1 LSVNL
6 SATLSPVQSERHDH
20 PIKGMAGE
28 SLFHSVQADP
38 IETQQAICEAISGLI
53 RDDQLEISRLDALL
67 ALERQMQPVIDLL
80 LTQYVEGDAQIGSF
94 EWKAWNAA
102 LRLSQSFCQAHEYFL
117 RHIAKIA
124 NDYWTDPE
132 PLVRVQLFHHRK
144 VELLL
149 RFLRYKKRTP
159 EIWKQLHQMYRL
171 AHERDLLNRLGR
183 TIGELEQQYLQ
194 ILLLEAM
201 NNGRFSPRE
210 ALWAH
215 RWFAR
220 WCSGPGLRLSQAND
234 SVHVES
240 KGFVVDLGGTEGLK
254 RLPAGGTG
262 LPAGDLLYF
271 DASPLRAMIDQEM
284 ASLRESATLANRATP
299 AARAG
304 QLALLN
310 KLAILFALNPVDIK
324 RRAERKPVALAVQAI
339 AGFHYIVDELHR
351 NGQRQSEGF
360 SSAAAPGT
368 ETTISAFSHPA
379 LSPIFPTTGNASPT
393 APAITGAF
401 DGLPQIWQVKD
412 RSDSGCRMRAQI
424 GNMNG
429 VIPGSL
435 IAVRESETAPWIV
448 SVVRWFRRLMVDY
461 VEIGV
466 EYLGRE
472 PRFVKLVTDC
482 DRDVPV
488 AEAPNFSSRCFAAL
502 YLPPSAEYP
511 TMPIKTLL
519 LPAHDFRT
527 DSDVTLLS
535 SNATYRMRLSE
546 PIQQQFEYAWTSF
559 AFIDEAAPLPSPA
572 MA

>member
-1 LSVNL
+1 
-6 SATLSPVQSERHDH
+6 
-20 PIKGMAGE
+20 MAGD
-28 SLFHSVQADP
+28 SLFHSMHADP
-38 IETQQAICEAISGLI
+38 IETQQAICEAITELI
-53 RDDQLEISRLDALL
+53 RDGQAEISRLEALL
-67 ALERQMQPVIDLL
+67 ALERQTQPMIDLL

-102 LRLSQSFCQAHEYFL
+102 LRLSQTFGQAHEFFL

-124 NDYWTDPE
+124 NGYWTDPE
-132 PLVRVQLFHHRK
+132 PLIRVQLFHHRK

-149 RFLRYKKRTP
+149 RFLRYKKRSP

-171 AHERDLLNRLGR
+171 AHERDVLNRLGR

-220 WCSGPGLRLSQAND
+220 WCSGPGLRLSQVNR
-234 SVHVES
+234 SVRVES
-240 KGFVVDLGGTEGLK
+240 KGFVVDLGGADGFK
-254 RLPAGGTG
+254 RLPPGGG
-262 LPAGDLLYF
+262 DLPAGDLLYF
-271 DASPLRAMIDQEM
+271 DSSPLRAMIDQEM
-284 ASLRESATLANRATP
+284 ASLRESAALPDQATP

-304 QLALLN
+304 QLALLK
-310 KLAILFALNPVDIK
+310 KLALLFAPNPVDIK
-324 RRAERKPVALAVQAI
+324 RRAERKPVSLAVQAI

-351 NGQRQSEGF
+351 NGQRQNEGF
-360 SSAAAPGT
+360 SSGAAPGT
-368 ETTISAFSHPA
+368 ENIISSFGRPA
-379 LSPIFPTTGNASPT
+379 LSPVFPATGNGSAMT
-393 APAITGAF
+393 PAIAGVF
-401 DGLPQIWQVKD
+401 DALPQIWQVKD

-424 GNMNG
+424 DNLNG

-466 EYLGRE
+466 EHLGRE
-472 PRFVKLVTDC
+472 PRFVKVTD
-482 DRDVPV
+482 RDGDVSV
-488 AEAPNFSSRCFAAL
+488 AEAPDSASRCFAAL
-502 YLPPSAEYP
+502 YLPPSAAYP

-546 PIQQQFEYAWTSF
+546 PIQQQFEYVWTSF
-559 AFIDEAAPLPSPA
+559 SLIDEVAPLAAPA
-572 MA
+572 MP